1 MKKTLIALMLLVP
14 ALALAQEKYTNDDL
28 DIPPKRDAYTNAD
41 LERLPPLPAQA
52 EPVMAAEAMP
62 AVKRDLATE
71 DLEARKAD
79 MAYDRTMIE
88 AEIRYWEKVIKIA
101 HSARAGGPNGYPN
114 VGGDTAEART
124 RIIRLQRLLYMLEEE
139 QGWLR

>member
-1 MKKTLIALMLLVP
+1 MRKTLIALLLLVP

-41 LERLPPLPAQA
+41 LERLPPLPVQA
-52 EPVMAAEAMP
+52 VPVAAAEAMP
-62 AVKRDLATE
+62 PVRRDLVAE

-79 MAYDRTMIE
+79 LAYDRDMIV

-101 HSARAGGPNGYPN
+101 HSAYAGGANAYPN

-124 RIIRLQRLLYMLEEE
+124 RIIRLQRMLYMLEEE
-139 QGWLR
+139 QGRLR